1 MGASKNWV
9 LAAAILG
16 SSMTFIDG
24 SAVNVVL
31 PILQRDFQAG
41 SGDVQWVVEAYA
53 LFLSALI
60 LVGGSLGDL
69 LGRRKMFVLGVAIF
83 AASSAACALAPTIAV
98 LIAARAVQGIG
109 AALAMPESLALISAT
124 YTGEAR
130 GRAIG
135 TWSGF
140 ASLTGAAGPVIGG
153 FLAQVASWRYV
164 FVINLPL
171 ALIVLWIAAR
181 HVPESR
187 DENMART
194 IDLSGA
200 ALATLGLGALVFGL
214 IQWQGAAQP
223 TVSAIAIGLGCLLL
237 IAFVLVERRVAH
249 PMLPLGLFRSRPF
262 TIANV
267 YTLLLYTALGGS
279 LYFLPFMLIDVQR
292 YTPTAAGAA
301 FLPFV
306 LLQVVFSRWAG
317 SLVARVGARRPL
329 ILGALLCT
337 LAFVV
342 FALPGIGGSYWAT
355 YFPAVLLLGIGGVF
369 FIAPL
374 TTTVFDSSDPA
385 LSGTASAINNA
396 IARTAGLVAVA
407 VFGVVLAAV
416 FDRVFDGRLAQQHV
430 TARTRAIAVSQ
441 RTLFIGGTVP
451 AEVPAGDRAA
461 VQATIRVSYLS
472 GFRTVMLLSGVVCL
486 AAAGSALG
494 LQSARA

>member
-306 LLQVVFSRWAG
+306 LLQFVFSRWAG

-342 FALPGIGGSYWAT
+342 FALPGIGGIVLGDVFSGG
-355 YFPAVLLLGIGGVF
+355 AVVGNRRRVLHRSADHDRLRLVGSGPQRNRLG
-369 FIAPL
+369 
-374 TTTVFDSSDPA
+374 D
-385 LSGTASAINNA
+385 
-396 IARTAGLVAVA
+396 
-407 VFGVVLAAV
+407 
-416 FDRVFDGRLAQQHV
+416 QQ
-430 TARTRAIAVSQ
+430 R
-441 RTLFIGGTVP
+441 
-451 AEVPAGDRAA
+451 DRADRGA
-461 VQATIRVSYLS
+461 GGGGGLRRRAGGSLRPRLRRSS
-472 GFRTVMLLSGVVCL
+472 CS
-486 AAAGSALG
+486 AARYGPDARDRRQPAHALHRRNG
-494 LQSARA
+494 PRRGPGR